1 MPASGRVGVRLGSV
15 TENPTE
21 RPTAPP
27 ASLRYRLIVAAALVV
42 ASVALVAGI
51 LATDTDE
58 DDGVLINGRPDVVE
72 HVIPADG
79 AHVLHQTEIGI
90 DLAAGYEGTLGVNGT
105 PIPTDELRLVP
116 EQNQVFFL
124 PGPDKVFEALPTGRN
139 CVTAL
144 VWKSSVGQGKGSDL
158 SFQWCFDVT

>member
-1 MPASGRVGVRLGSV
+1 M
-15 TENPTE
+15 TDDPTE

-27 ASLRYRLIVAAALVV
+27 ASLRYRLVVGAALVV
-42 ASVALVAGI
+42 ATVALVAGL
-51 LATDTDE
+51 LATDTG
-58 DDGVLINGRPDVVE
+58 DGDAVLVNGRPDVVE
-72 HVIPADG
+72 LVIPADG

-90 DLAAGYEGTLGVNGT
+90 DLAAGYEGAIGLNGT
-105 PIPTDELRLVP
+105 PIPTDELRIVP

-144 VWKSSVGQGKGSDL
+144 VWKSSDGQGGGTDL
-158 SFQWCFDVT
+158 SFRWCFDVT

>member
-1 MPASGRVGVRLGSV
+1 M
-15 TENPTE
+15 TDNPTQ
-21 RPTAPP
+21 RQPVPP

-42 ASVALVAGI
+42 ASGALVAGI
-51 LATDTDE
+51 LATDTED

-72 HVIPADG
+72 QVIPADG
-79 AHVLHQTEIGI
+79 AQVLHQTEIGI
-90 DLAAGYEGTLGVNGT
+90 DLAAGYEGALGVNGT

-116 EQNQVFFL
+116 EQNQVLFA
-124 PGPDKVFEALPTGRN
+124 PGPDKLFEALPSGRT

-158 SFQWCFDVT
+158 SFRWCFDVT